1 MLSILQSNKTH
12 RIFFD
17 QDIKVDKKILLN
29 KENINRLKNVLRL
42 KNGSEVYLFNGNGK
56 EYSGKVHFDEKDYI
70 NVNRL
75 NREMEKNKDVTIL
88 GQSISNNKYMDLA
101 IQKSTEIGV
110 DKIIPIITKRSHPGD
125 HDKKMSHWRKIIIH
139 ATEQSNGL
147 FIPEIT
153 YPTTFS
159 AIIGVNHTEKC
170 EKYLFDKSGEKLAI
184 IKKISSEKIL
194 LIGPEGGFTKEEIE
208 TARNFHWNIVSLGDR
223 ILRTETAAIVA
234 QTLLKSF

>member
-1 MLSILQSNKTH
+1 MLLILQSNKTH

-17 QDIKVDKKILLN
+17 LDIKVDKKILLN

-42 KNGSEVYLFNGNGK
+42 KNGSDIYVFNGNGK
-56 EYSGKVHFDEKDYI
+56 EYSGKVHFDEEVYI

-75 NREMEKNKDVTIL
+75 NREIEKNKDITIL
-88 GQSISNNKYMDLA
+88 GQSISNYKYMDLA

-159 AIIGVNHTEKC
+159 EIIGVNHREKC

-184 IKKISSEKIL
+184 VKKISSGKIL
-194 LIGPEGGFTKEEIE
+194 LIGPEGGFTKQEIE

>member
-42 KNGSEVYLFNGNGK
+42 KNESEIYLFNGNGK

-75 NREMEKNKDVTIL
+75 NREMKKNKDVTIL

-125 HDKKMSHWRKIIIH
+125 HDKKMTHWRKIIIH

-159 AIIGVNHTEKC
+159 EIIGVNHR

-184 IKKISSEKIL
+184 VKKISSEKIL

>member
-1 MLSILQSNKTH
+1 VLLILQSNKTH

-42 KNGSEVYLFNGNGK
+42 KNGTEIYLFNGNGK
-56 EYSGKVHFDEKDYI
+56 EYSGKVYFVEEDYI

-75 NREMEKNKDVTIL
+75 NREIAKNKDMTIL

-159 AIIGVNHTEKC
+159 EIIGVIHTEKC
-170 EKYLFDKSGEKLAI
+170 EKYLFDKSGENLAI
-184 IKKISSEKIL
+184 VKKISSEKIL

-208 TARNFHWNIVSLGDR
+208 TARNFHWNIISLGDR
-223 ILRTETAAIVA
+223 ILRTETATIVA